1 MRLEL
6 EIEEAH
12 ELIVAIVDR
21 IIAEAGLSDSD
32 RAALR
37 RWRSEAMKAGSDAM
51 RDLSTKINADI
62 GRALKTKQR
71 SAIIKPDW
79 R

>member
-6 EIEEAH
+6 EIEEAQ
-12 ELIVAIVDR
+12 ELLVAIVDR
-21 IIAEAGLSDSD
+21 IIAEAALSDAD

-37 RWRSEAMKAGSDAM
+37 RWRSEALKAESEDM
-51 RDLSTKINADI
+51 RDLAAKINADI
-62 GRALKTKQR
+62 DRALKTKQR
-71 SAIIKPDW
+71 SAIVKPDW